1 MSAIVA
7 AMVGTACLVRTLRT
21 LAGLGLPGAAALADR
36 HERDLIAAVRALG
49 AASTAAGAGRVV
61 EGRPVKI
68 RACTVDGCGGW
79 IDGAEWHIRVPR
91 KGWRPTRYGG
101 ARVWST
107 AAHDPRPCAWPR
119 PFARGADR

>member
-7 AMVGTACLVRTLRT
+7 AAQRMERARLYTTTGI
-21 LAGLGLPGAAALADR
+21 AGMMSAAG
-36 HERDLIAAVRALG
+36 RAIN
-49 AASTAAGAGRVV
+49 AASNAAGAGRVV